1 MPDERGLWSDYSGTI
16 EYGPK
21 EELPAPKGY
30 HWLEDNWKLDETG
43 PWIDE
48 QLGLGMYSLIISHSF
63 NQVFFFFA

>member
-30 HWLEDNWKLDETG
+30 HWIEDNWKLDETG
-43 PWIDE
+43 PWVDE
-48 QLGLGMYSLIISHSF
+48 QLGLGMYFS
-63 NQVFFFFA
+63 